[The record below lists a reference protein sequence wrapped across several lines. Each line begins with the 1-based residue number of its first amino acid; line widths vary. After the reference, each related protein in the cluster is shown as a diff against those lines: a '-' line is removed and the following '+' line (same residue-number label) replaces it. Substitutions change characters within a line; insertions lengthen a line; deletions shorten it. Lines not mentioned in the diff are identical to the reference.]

1 MTWPVLDLQ
10 LLLLLGGF
18 RYSLMLPSVMP
29 VRQCRCSVRLRHPAR
44 RGAGGAARGK
54 AIIVLNPV
62 EPPLIM
68 RDTVHCVVSA
78 GDEPAVTASVEET
91 VGRFGAYVPG
101 CRLKQKVP
109 FDILCARATRCTAS
123 RPLRGAAAGH
133 PLFAG
138 ATR

>member
-1 MTWPVLDLQ
+1 M
-10 LLLLLGGF
+10 
-18 RYSLMLPSVMP
+18 SLPSVMP
-29 VRQCRCSVRLRHPAR
+29 VRQYRCSVRLRHPAR

-78 GDEPAVTASVEET
+78 CDEPAVTASVEET
-91 VGRFGAYVPG
+91 DGRFGAYVPG
-101 CRLKQKVP
+101 IPPQAEGPVRHTV
-109 FDILCARATRCTAS
+109 
-123 RPLRGAAAGH
+123 RPGNPLHSLAPAAWAVRAAAGH